1 MIEVKAIEPTRR
13 NLRKYVAFGNS
24 LYKDNPCYVPPL
36 MVDDVNTLSPEK
48 NPAFDHC
55 EAQCFMATV
64 SL

>member
-48 NPAFDHC
+48 NPAFDH
-55 EAQCFMATV
+55 
-64 SL
+64 